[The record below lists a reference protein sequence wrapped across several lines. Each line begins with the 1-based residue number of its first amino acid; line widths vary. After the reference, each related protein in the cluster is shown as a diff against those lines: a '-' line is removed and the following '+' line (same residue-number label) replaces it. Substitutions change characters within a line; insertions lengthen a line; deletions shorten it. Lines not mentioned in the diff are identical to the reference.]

1 MALRERDVIVAGLLE
16 DPTVAAS
23 LLSNCLTAA
32 EASSK
37 EMTHL
42 FSLNVPNTSSSS
54 INGDRE
60 GGSNRVCHRFIC
72 I

>member
-1 MALRERDVIVAGLLE
+1 MVVAGLLE

-23 LLSNCLTAA
+23 LLSNCLTTA

-42 FSLNVPNTSSSS
+42 FSLSVPNTACSSN
-54 INGDRE
+54 NGDRE
-60 GGSNRVCHRFIC
+60 TGPNRVRH
-72 I
+72 